1 MELGKKVEVSL
12 KSSLTHESLFESPLF
27 FCNFLRKGAEKKD
40 WVYEEAKDYQK
51 LVKIITDYMTDETNM
66 NLVLFSDA
74 ISHVAR
80 VARAMQFEKGHM
92 LLVGL
97 SGLGKKSMISLGSV
111 VSQCRLEQIEVRK
124 NYGKLEF
131 REDIF
136 RVMKLASFEN

>member
-1 MELGKKVEVSL
+1 
-12 KSSLTHESLFESPLF
+12 
-27 FCNFLRKGAEKKD
+27 
-40 WVYEEAKDYQK
+40 
-51 LVKIITDYMTDETNM
+51 
-66 NLVLFSDA
+66 
-74 ISHVAR
+74 
-80 VARAMQFEKGHM
+80 M